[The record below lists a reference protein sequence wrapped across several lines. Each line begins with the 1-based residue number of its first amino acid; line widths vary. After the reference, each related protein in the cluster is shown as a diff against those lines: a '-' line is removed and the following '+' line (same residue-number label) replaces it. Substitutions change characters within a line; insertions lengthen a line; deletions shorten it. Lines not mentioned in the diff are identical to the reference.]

1 MTLEKKIQQSKFKTP
16 QHKLAVN
23 LLYTSH
29 LISYLLHQQFKDLEI
44 THQQYN
50 VMRILR
56 GQYPKP
62 CNLKLIKE
70 RVIDRMSDASR
81 IIDKLIAKG
90 FAERSECKSD
100 RRNVDLLI
108 TQKGLDLLASLDHVD
123 QSFNELFK
131 NLSKEEVSKLNE
143 LLDKLHDNS

>member
-1 MTLEKKIQQSKFKTP
+1 MSLEKKIQQSKFKSP
-16 QHKLAVN
+16 QHKLGVN

-50 VMRILR
+50 VLRILR
-56 GQYPKP
+56 GQHPNA
-62 CNLKLIKE
+62 CNLKLVKDRI
-70 RVIDRMSDASR
+70 IDRMSDASR
-81 IIDKLIAKG
+81 IVDKLIAKG
-90 FAERSECKSD
+90 FVERRECKSD
-100 RRNVDLLI
+100 RRNVDLWI

-131 NLSKEEVSKLNE
+131 NLSKEEVNQLNQ
-143 LLDKLHDNS
+143 LLDKLHE